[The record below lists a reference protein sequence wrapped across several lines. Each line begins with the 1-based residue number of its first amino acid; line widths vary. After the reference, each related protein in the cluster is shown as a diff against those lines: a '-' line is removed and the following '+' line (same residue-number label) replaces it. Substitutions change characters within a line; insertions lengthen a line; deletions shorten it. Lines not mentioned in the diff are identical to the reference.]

1 MYDNLLWKINP
12 TFTHK
17 NDIYQ
22 KFFKLFSE
30 RNISYYYHE
39 NWMSEAILIISHFC
53 DPVDYSLLGASLH
66 GILQARIL
74 EWVAISFPEEFP
86 DQGIEPGSAALQADA
101 LTSEP
106 PGKPSIQSY
115 IFCLDSRNYVLSLY
129 INTKN
134 EMLAI

>member
-74 EWVAISFPEEFP
+74 EWVAISFPGGLLNPE
-86 DQGIEPGSAALQADA
+86 IEP
-101 LTSEP
+101 TSP
-106 PGKPSIQSY
+106 TLAGG
-115 IFCLDSRNYVLSLY
+115 FFVCLFVCFLPLSHHGNRHG
-129 INTKN
+129 NTLN
-134 EMLAI
+134 RT